1 VFAVAS
7 VDALLVTF
15 LSAEEER
22 KSQVEKK
29 KGQRE
34 RESELASE
42 RERATYFVCFC
53 CEDSRRDLEEAY
65 FSPFAAARSS
75 SSSSC
80 FFLSVVFRTE

>member
-7 VDALLVTF
+7 VDALLVTI

-34 RESELASE
+34 RERE

-65 FSPFAAARSS
+65 FSPYAAAGSS
-75 SSSSC
+75 PSSC
-80 FFLSVVFRTE
+80 FFFSVVFRTE